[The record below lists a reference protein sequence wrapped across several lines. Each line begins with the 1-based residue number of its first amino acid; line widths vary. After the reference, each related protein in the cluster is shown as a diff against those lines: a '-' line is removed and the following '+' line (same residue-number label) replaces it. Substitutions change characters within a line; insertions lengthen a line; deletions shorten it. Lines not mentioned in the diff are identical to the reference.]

1 MNSFENLT
9 IRTKLLAILGSL
21 LFLVV
26 GLGGFSLDRLSV
38 VNDQAAEIRDNWLIG
53 VGLLGDI
60 RATTQHYRSQEA
72 THILSIT
79 PADQQLSEERLAGYG
94 KTVEEKQRD
103 YEKTILLPQE
113 KQLYASFATA
123 WEEYLKISRE
133 KVIPASQK
141 NENEKAAA
149 LFRTES
155 REAIFKVVGI
165 LQDLT
170 ALNTKM
176 GGAAADRGEEAY
188 TNAVFWI
195 AGAIVL
201 ALILGIVAAM
211 AAVATIS
218 RPIDR
223 LTGVMHRL
231 SKRDYAAEVAGGER
245 RDEIG
250 AMARAVQVF
259 KDGLIE
265 TDRLTAVQAAEQEQK
280 QRRAEAVDRLIRG
293 FEAEAADALRT
304 VAAAA
309 TELDSTAQGMA
320 RTATQT
326 REQATSASAAAE
338 QTSANVQTVA
348 SASEEMST
356 SIREI
361 GTLVTRSTGI
371 ASQAVTEAS
380 QTNDTVR
387 GLADAAQRI
396 GAVVQ
401 LITSIAGQTNLLAL
415 NATIEAARAGEAGKG
430 FAVVA
435 SEVKGLAN
443 QTARATEEIA
453 AQIAAI
459 QEATGGAV
467 KAIESISGTI
477 TSISDIST
485 SIAAAIEEQGA
496 ATAEISRN
504 VQQAAIGTQQVS
516 STIGDV
522 TEATGETGAAA
533 NQVLGAAGSLSQQA
547 ENLRREVDQFLAAIK
562 AA

>member
-1 MNSFENLT
+1 MLIT
-9 IRTKLLAILGSL
+9 ALG
-21 LFLVV
+21 V
-26 GLGGFSLDRLSV
+26 FSLDRLSA
-38 VNDQAAEIRDNWLIG
+38 VNDRAAEIRGNWLIG

-60 RATTQHYRSQEA
+60 RATTQLYRSQEA
-72 THILSIT
+72 IHILSIT
-79 PADQQLSEERLAGYG
+79 PADQQLSEERLAGNL
-94 KTVEEKQRD
+94 KAVEEKQRQ
-103 YEKTILLPQE
+103 YERTITLPQE
-113 KQLYASFATA
+113 RQLFADFSDA
-123 WEEYLKISRE
+123 WETYLKISRE
-133 KVIPASQK
+133 TLIPISRK
-141 NENEKAAA
+141 NENEKAAD
-149 LFRTES
+149 LFRNGS
-155 REAIFKVVGI
+155 REAIFKVAGI

-170 ALNTKM
+170 AFNAKM
-176 GGAAADRGEEAY
+176 AGVAADRGEDAY
-188 TNAVFWI
+188 HSAVVWI
-195 AGAIVL
+195 VGAIVL
-201 ALILGIVAAM
+201 ALVLGIAAAI

-223 LTGVMHRL
+223 LTGVMRRL
-231 SKRDYAAEVAGGER
+231 SNRDYAAEVAGGKR

-250 AMARAVQVF
+250 AMARTVQVF

-265 TDRLTAVQAAEQEQK
+265 TDRLTAAQAAEHEQK

-293 FEAEAADALRT
+293 FEAQAADALRT

-309 TELDSTAQGMA
+309 TELDSTAQSMA

-361 GTLVTRSTGI
+361 GTLVSRSTGI
-371 ASQAVTEAS
+371 AGQAVTEAS
-380 QTNDTVR
+380 QTNETVR

-477 TSISDIST
+477 TAISDIST

-547 ENLRREVDQFLAAIK
+547 ENLRREVDQFLSAIK